1 MFGSNFD
8 ANFGIPTFP
17 QGVDAQGGY
26 LGPNAPIGG
35 QAPMSPNA
43 APSPGQPASNP
54 GAAPAPGPAAT
65 PPLGQPSPLAG
76 GPLSPG
82 GGQPQTPP
90 STPEIGGSAPA
101 AGIGSPFGRPPNG

>member
-1 MFGSNFD
+1 MFGSNFM
-8 ANFGIPTFP
+8 ANFGIPDFP
-17 QGVDAQGGY
+17 YQGTDAQGGY
-26 LGPNAPIGG
+26 LGANAAPTPMGG
-35 QAPMSPNA
+35 QSQNA
-43 APSPGQPASNP
+43 APSPG
-54 GAAPAPGPAAT
+54 AAAAPGPAAT
-65 PPLGQPSPLAG
+65 PPLGQSSPLAG